1 MNGSLP
7 NFEDIAKQ
15 LQSELQ
21 KRSVPEGSE
30 APMPPVDAP
39 GSQQPIQLSTG
50 NNDMPKVVLRH
61 APTSQECEIY
71 FYGAVLTSWK
81 TRGEDHFWL
90 SSINKWVT
98 GGKAIRG
105 GIPICFPQFGPY
117 GDLAQHGFARDTEWE
132 LKESFVADDT
142 SVTAVFSLSSEK
154 ATEAMAKWPFKFSVD
169 YTVTLSV
176 IGLETKLSV
185 KNTDDK
191 PITFTCAFHNYFK
204 ATSIKNVRVF
214 GFEERPYLD
223 RLNGDAEMAGDKDE
237 GSGMLIEKEVDRIY
251 KNAPD
256 ELAIFDFGNMKVLKI
271 KTTPTFGDTTLWNP
285 YGAEGADA
293 GWDNFICIEPACV
306 TNPATLQP
314 GETWVG
320 AQLLGVE

>member
-1 MNGSLP
+1 MNDSLP

-15 LQSELQ
+15 LQAELQ
-21 KRSVPEGSE
+21 KRSVPEGE
-30 APMPPVDAP
+30 QTPMPPVDAP
-39 GSQQPIQLSTG
+39 GSEQPIQVTAG
-50 NNDMPKVVLRH
+50 NNDMPRVILRH

-71 FYGAVLTSWK
+71 FYGAAVTNWK

-90 SSINKWVT
+90 SSINKWET

-117 GDLAQHGFARDTEWE
+117 GDLAQHGFARDTTWE
-132 LKESFVADDT
+132 LRNSFVADDS
-142 SVTAVFSLSSEK
+142 SVTAIFSLPTSEEV
-154 ATEAMAKWPFKFSVD
+154 TSKWPFKFD
-169 YTVTLSV
+169 AEYTVTLSV
-176 IGLETKLSV
+176 VGLETKLSV
-185 KNTDDK
+185 KNLEEDK
-191 PITFTCAFHNYFK
+191 PISFTCAFHNYFA

-223 RLNGDAEMAGDKDE
+223 RLQNDAEHPGDKDE
-237 GSGMLIEKEVDRIY
+237 GSGMLIEQETDRIY

-256 ELAIFDFGNMKVLKI
+256 ELAMFDFGNMKVLKI

-285 YGAEGADA
+285 YGAEGADG
-293 GWDNFICIEPACV
+293 GWDNFICIEPACI
-306 TNPATLQP
+306 TNPAVVAP